1 MSESYRT
8 YIWPFVNKHV
18 SCHET
23 KVIMNENTTKYS
35 ESFKIRASEVDQNG
49 RATLPAICSLFQE
62 VAGNH
67 ALKLSFD
74 ITQLHEQNLTWV
86 LHRMDIKINRF
97 PEWRETVT
105 IETWPAAGDALR
117 AYRDYRILDMDENEI
132 GCCLS
137 YWMMI
142 NIKTRRP
149 NRMPKEV
156 LELRLSEIDHVLP
169 VKTSRMKPFDDEGN
183 AIKSD
188 IKVRRSDLDMNDHVN
203 NARYV
208 EWMLETFDD
217 EKVNINQI
225 DIMFLQESRAGD
237 SISSE
242 RRDLSDSYQ
251 HQLKD
256 QDGKILALA
265 ECR

>member
-1 MSESYRT
+1 MAED
-8 YIWPFVNKHV
+8 I
-18 SCHET
+18 
-23 KVIMNENTTKYS
+23 TKYS

-49 RATLPAICSLFQE
+49 KATLPAICSLFQE

-74 ITQLHEQNLTWV
+74 ITQLHKQNLTWV
-86 LHRMDIKINRF
+86 LHRMDIKIHRF

-117 AYRDYRILDMDENEI
+117 AYRDYRILDAEGNEI

-149 NRMPKEV
+149 TRMPGEV

-169 VKTSRMKPFDDEGN
+169 VKSSRMKPFPDE
-183 AIKSD
+183 AKVAKTHL
-188 IKVRRSDLDMNDHVN
+188 KVRRSDLDMNDHVN

-208 EWMLETFDD
+208 EWMLETFED
-217 EKVNINQI
+217 EKIKIHQI

-237 SISSE
+237 DITSE
-242 RRDLSDSYQ
+242 RIDLPDTYQ
-251 HQLKD
+251 HQLKN
-256 QDGKILALA
+256 QDDKILALA